1 MHSVFKPPPCTLAEE
16 IPRNIYL
23 LYDSRLNFENG
34 SQRNVV
40 GINSVSQLDFTVK
53 KPWDFFFF
61 LFSGMKFVTVVRNWV
76 LPCSIRKKYIICALL
91 VLFTLDY
98 FGVFTHL
105 FEIEL
110 DKNFR
115 YPYDGDVTEYVVRI
129 RQGLK
134 PAMAPIN
141 YYNYSVMSNA
151 AEKCGEGL
159 KLVYLVK
166 SAMEN
171 FERRRA
177 IRSTWGFE
185 KRFSDVA
192 IRTFF
197 VVGVSEDRKVQASIE
212 EECKRH
218 KDIIQL
224 NFIDSYYNNTIKT
237 MSAFKWAVEHCL
249 DSRFYFFSDDD
260 MFISTKNVLLFLR
273 HPTRYPEYL
282 QLPENLEVNDE
293 STMKTHILKEKKA
306 KHIYN
311 MELPANAMLYAG
323 YVFVSSPHRHKSSK
337 WFVSLRE
344 YPYNYWPPYV
354 TAGSYVLS
362 KEALIKMYYT
372 SLYTKHFRFDDIYLG
387 LVALKAGIEPLH
399 CDEFHF
405 YKKKYNPFNYKYVIS
420 SHGYENPKELIKV
433 WNEQKSRGYA

>member
-1 MHSVFKPPPCTLAEE
+1 
-16 IPRNIYL
+16 
-23 LYDSRLNFENG
+23 
-34 SQRNVV
+34 
-40 GINSVSQLDFTVK
+40 
-53 KPWDFFFF
+53 
-61 LFSGMKFVTVVRNWV
+61 MKFGTTVRNWV
-76 LPCSIRKKYIICALL
+76 CPCSVRKKYVIGALL
-91 VLFTLDY
+91 LLFTLDY

-115 YPYDGDVTEYVVRI
+115 YPYDGDVTEYVLRI

-134 PAMAPIN
+134 PALPPIN
-141 YYNYSVMSNA
+141 YYNYSYLTT
-151 AEKCGEGL
+151 AEERCEDGL

-166 SAMEN
+166 SALEN
-171 FERRRA
+171 VERRQA

-185 KRFSDVA
+185 KRFSDVG

-197 VVGVSEDRKVQASIE
+197 VLGISDDTKLQAAVQE
-212 EECKRH
+212 EYNKH
-218 KDIIQL
+218 KDIIQV

-249 DSRFYFFSDDD
+249 NSQFYIFSDDD

-273 HPTRYPEYL
+273 NPTKYPEYH
-282 QLPENLEVNDE
+282 V
-293 STMKTHILKEKKA
+293 I
-306 KHIYN
+306 
-311 MELPANAMLYAG
+311 LYAG

-354 TAGSYVLS
+354 TAGSYVVS

-387 LVALKAGIEPLH
+387 LVALKAGIEPFH
-399 CDEFHF
+399 CEEFHF

-420 SHGYENPKELIKV
+420 SHGYQNPSELIKV